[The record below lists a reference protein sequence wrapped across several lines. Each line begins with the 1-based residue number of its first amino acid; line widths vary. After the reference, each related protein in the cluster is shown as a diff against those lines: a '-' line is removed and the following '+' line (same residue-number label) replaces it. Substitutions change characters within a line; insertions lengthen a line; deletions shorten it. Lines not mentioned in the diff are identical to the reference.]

1 MKSISAVN
9 KQHSLALTESF
20 VDAFARAAVFKLL
33 RQVNCGHLTL
43 EEAGEVHCFG
53 EDPEQADVVAHMSIN
68 HVSAYRYFLFGGSIG
83 AGESYMLKGWWSP
96 DLTQVMR
103 LMAINM
109 HFVQALDSR
118 WSVLG
123 KVANALGHRLR
134 LNSKRNSRRNIAA
147 HYDLGNDFFALFL
160 DPTMLYSAAIYP
172 HPAASLHQASLYKL
186 QHICQRLQL
195 SADDHLLEV
204 GTGWGAMA
212 VYAAKHYGCR
222 VTTVTISREQ
232 HAYAQA
238 WVEREGLSDRVCVML
253 QDYREID
260 GHFDKLVSIEMIEAV
275 GYQFYTEYFAACSKL
290 LKPHGLMLIQAI
302 TIADQRYFAERD
314 NADFIQKYIFPG
326 GCLPSLE
333 VIASHV
339 AKDTDMQMVGLEDIT
354 EHYAKTL
361 ADWRAAFFIKLDM
374 VKQQGFDDV
383 FIRMWEFYLC
393 YCEGGFRERVISTV
407 QLLMA
412 KPGRRALTEVKH

>member
-1 MKSISAVN
+1 MKSISAAN
-9 KQHSLALTESF
+9 KQYGLALTESF
-20 VDAFARAAVFKLL
+20 LDAVARTTVLKML
-33 RQVNCGHLTL
+33 RQLRFGHLTL
-43 EEAGEVHCFG
+43 EEAGEVHSFG
-53 EDPEQADVVAHMSIN
+53 QHAEQARVVAHMSIN

-118 WSVLG
+118 WSTLG

-134 LNSKRNSRRNIAA
+134 ANSKRNSRRNIAA

-195 SADDHLLEV
+195 SASDHLLEV
-204 GTGWGAMA
+204 GTGWGGMA
-212 VYAAKHYGCR
+212 VYAAKHFGCR

-238 WVEREGLSDRVCVML
+238 WVEREGLCDYVSVLL
-253 QDYREID
+253 QDYREVE
-260 GHFDKLVSIEMIEAV
+260 GEFDKLVSIEMIEAV
-275 GYQFYTEYFAACSKL
+275 GYQFYSEYFAACSRL
-290 LKPHGLMLIQAI
+290 LKPQGLMFIQAI
-302 TIADQRYFAERD
+302 TIADQRYFAERN
-314 NADFIQKYIFPG
+314 NADFIQRYIFPG
-326 GCLPSLE
+326 GCLPSVE
-333 VIASHV
+333 VIATHL
-339 AKDTDMQMVGLEDIT
+339 ARDTDMQMVGLEDIT

-361 ADWRAAFFIKLDM
+361 ADWRAAFFASLNE
-374 VKQQGFDDV
+374 VKQQGFDDA

-407 QLLMA
+407 QLLLA
-412 KPGRRALTEVKH
+412 KPGCRVLTEIKH